1 MSLKNHIAILKGMN
15 NATVESGWFETAR
28 YPDGTSVA
36 YVMAVNELGYVA
48 DGGQEII
55 PARPHIQLA
64 AHNCLPG
71 ARKIAEW
78 GIIAIAQGTETPDAV
93 MGKIGLH
100 LEGEIVKSIRDGG
113 WQPNAPSTIAKKGF
127 DKPLIDSGLAWQSVS
142 SKTSLQ
148 GDKE

>member
-1 MSLKNHIAILKGMN
+1 MNLKQHIAALKSMN
-15 NATVESGWFETAR
+15 NATVESGWFETAT
-28 YPDGTSVA
+28 YPDGTPVA

-48 DGGQEII
+48 DGGREII
-55 PARPHIQLA
+55 PARPHMRLA
-64 AHNCLPG
+64 AQECLPV

-78 GIIAIAQGTETPDAV
+78 GVVAVAKGTETPEAV

-100 LEGEIVKSIRDGG
+100 LEGEIVKSIRNGG
-113 WQPNAPSTIAKKGF
+113 WQPNAASTIAKKGF